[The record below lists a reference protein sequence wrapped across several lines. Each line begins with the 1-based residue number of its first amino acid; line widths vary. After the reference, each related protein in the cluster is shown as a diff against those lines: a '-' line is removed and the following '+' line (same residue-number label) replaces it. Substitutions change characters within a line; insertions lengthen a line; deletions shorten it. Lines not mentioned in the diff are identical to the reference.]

1 MKNMSTSK
9 RLLKCLYEKKYAEL
23 PSSLDGK
30 FDIKIAYQ
38 VAMEICE
45 ARDLQGEKLEGI
57 KVGFTNMNIWKQYNV
72 NVPIFG
78 PMYSST
84 VINYNNKFNVNRY
97 LEPKFEPEIY
107 FKLKKYPNSKMTDL
121 ELLDCCSHFGVGI
134 EIVQSIFEGWKFS
147 APDAIAAFGLH
158 GQFKKL
164 KEINLA
170 GYSEGIEAL
179 GRSLS
184 NFSLTLVRNG
194 EVVEKGH
201 ARNILGKGPVES
213 LRAYVL
219 FCEKYIKD
227 WLLLDKPITTGTITN
242 AYDVHEGEEYL
253 LAFDNIQIEAIKTK
267 V

>member
-1 MKNMSTSK
+1 MKNISISK
-9 RLLKCLYEKKYAEL
+9 ALLKCLHEKKYAEL

-30 FDIKIAYQ
+30 FDINIAYQ
-38 VAMEICE
+38 VAKEICE
-45 ARDLQGEKLEGI
+45 ARNLQGEKLEGI
-57 KVGFTNMNIWKQYNV
+57 KVGFTNMNIWKRYNV

-78 PMYSST
+78 PMYSTT
-84 VINYNNKFNVNRY
+84 VKDYNDKLNINKY

-107 FKLKKYPNSKMTDL
+107 FKLNKYPSSKMTDQ
-121 ELLDCCSHFGVGI
+121 ELLDCCSHFGIGI
-134 EIVQSIFEGWKFS
+134 EIVQSVFKGWEFS

-164 KEINLA
+164 KEINVA
-170 GYSEGIEAL
+170 RYSGGIEKL
-179 GRSLS
+179 RRSLS
-184 NFSLTLVRNG
+184 NFSLTLVKNG

-201 ARNILGKGPVES
+201 ASNILGKGPVGS

-219 FCEKYIKD
+219 FCENNVKD

-253 LAFDNIQIEAIKTK
+253 LAFEDISIETIKTK

>member
-1 MKNMSTSK
+1 MKNMSISK
-9 RLLKCLYEKKYAEL
+9 TLLKCLHEKKYADL
-23 PSSLDGK
+23 PSSLGRR
-30 FDIKIAYQ
+30 FDIDAAYQ
-38 VAMEICE
+38 VAIEICE
-45 ARDLQGEKLEGI
+45 ARTLQGEQLEGI
-57 KVGFTNMNIWKQYNV
+57 KIGFTNMNIWKQYKI

-84 VINYNNKFNVNRY
+84 IINYKDKLNINKY

-158 GQFKKL
+158 GQFKNL
-164 KEINLA
+164 KEISVTRYL
-170 GYSEGIEAL
+170 GGIEMLA
-179 GRSLS
+179 RNLS
-184 NFSLTLVRNG
+184 NCSLTLVKNG

-201 ARNILGKGPVES
+201 ASNILGKGPVES

-219 FCEKYIKD
+219 FCENNIKD

-253 LAFDNIQIEAIKTK
+253 LAFEDIQIETIKTK